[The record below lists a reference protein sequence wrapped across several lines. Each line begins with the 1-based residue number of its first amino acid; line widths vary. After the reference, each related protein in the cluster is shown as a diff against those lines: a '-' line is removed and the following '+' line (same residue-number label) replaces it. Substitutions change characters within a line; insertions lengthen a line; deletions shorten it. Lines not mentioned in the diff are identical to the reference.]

1 MFAAHAALPMCT
13 DNDTLLAVAPKLAQV
28 IVLTTA
34 CVDAGTVYTVV
45 SVLAEGFCCPKIL

>member
-1 MFAAHAALPMCT
+1 
-13 DNDTLLAVAPKLAQV
+13 VAPKLAQV

-45 SVLAEGFCCPKIL
+45 NVLAEGFCCPKIL